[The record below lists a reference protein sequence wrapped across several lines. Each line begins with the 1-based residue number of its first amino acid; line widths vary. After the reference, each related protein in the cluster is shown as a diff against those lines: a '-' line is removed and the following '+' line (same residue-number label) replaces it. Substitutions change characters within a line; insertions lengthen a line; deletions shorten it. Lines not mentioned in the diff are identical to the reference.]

1 VDGKVELFKK
11 IHTAF
16 TSLSK
21 DTHRFKVVNA
31 PTRDNLEEYCH
42 LALKTAEEQTEYFM
56 GA

>member
-16 TSLSK
+16 TYLSK

-42 LALKTAEEQTEYFM
+42 LALKTAEEQKEYFM
-56 GA
+56 GS